1 MVNNCY
7 IFFSGVES
15 NCGKKQSK
23 QQNSCI
29 CSWLLLFK
37 DSKKE
42 KILLFWSLFF
52 SFFKIFPE
60 YVVVELH
67 MYYYRTFGLE
77 LLSELPRRVNS
88 DLRLEVLILRS
99 CWGVTFLLLL
109 LPVFIV
115 FLSEL
120 ARVTEATLNTPS
132 LYFTGLLSFSRGINS
147 LPPQLST
154 LMFGK
159 EFSRVN
165 IRFFTAWMWRLWW
178 RDTFLWRGTNNQIWF
193 LDFVD
198 MMLITESFK
207 YLTLVPVLSCEHL
220 VKYIRRIH
228 LQWEPGDWRR
238 WRRALSFIQSRERE
252 KEKSDRSW
260 PVPTD
265 W

>member
-1 MVNNCY
+1 MV
-7 IFFSGVES
+7 I
-15 NCGKKQSK
+15 
-23 QQNSCI
+23 I
-29 CSWLLLFK
+29 
-37 DSKKE
+37 
-42 KILLFWSLFF
+42 F
-52 SFFKIFPE
+52 SFFKTFPE
-60 YVVVELH
+60 HVVVELH

-109 LPVFIV
+109 LPVFII

-178 RDTFLWRGTNNQIWF
+178 RDTFLWWETNNQVWF
-193 LDFVD
+193 LDF
-198 MMLITESFK
+198 LESRCWLLPHDNRIFQIPC
-207 YLTLVPVLSCEHL
+207 TASCPQL
-220 VKYIRRIH
+220 RTFGQIH
-228 LQWEPGDWRR
+228 QEDSSSVGAGRLEEVEESSLFYPEQRV
-238 WRRALSFIQSRERE
+238 RERE
-252 KEKSDRSW
+252 VW
-260 PVPTD
+260 P
-265 W
+265 